1 MILTKISLRL
11 LVKVLSGNRIIS
23 QLLNQSQILQDL
35 PTSQQK
41 KVTKI
46 IELSIEMKKLKVLLT
61 TLKEVFSNFLEEW
74 KDRKIIIMRTKWL
87 GSLKR
92 KSSCLSPDSN
102 WLLMFSSVIQTINS
116 HEEFEGFLIVL
127 VSACPSKNLK
137 NLH

>member
-11 LVKVLSGNRIIS
+11 FVKVLNDNRIIS

-61 TLKEVFSNFLEEW
+61 TLKEVFSNFLEE
-74 KDRKIIIMRTKWL
+74 
-87 GSLKR
+87 
-92 KSSCLSPDSN
+92 
-102 WLLMFSSVIQTINS
+102 
-116 HEEFEGFLIVL
+116 
-127 VSACPSKNLK
+127 
-137 NLH
+137 